1 MRCFVHA
8 AFQLWIIVALV
19 LANQADGNALFLQD
33 ERLSVTHEMTFE
45 GPIRQLHV
53 VHCKPVPLSEFCKE
67 LTAPSLRLGQVFAQ
81 TAAGCSDRRVICY
94 CERKAVRWRSVYYIA
109 PQRVAR
115 QNRAGFA

>member
-8 AFQLWIIVALV
+8 ALQLWIIVAPV
-19 LANQADGNALFLQD
+19 LANQADGNTLFLQD
-33 ERLSVTHEMTFE
+33 ERLSVTKKTFD

-81 TAAGCSDRRVICY
+81 TAAGRSNRRVIC
-94 CERKAVRWRSVYYIA
+94 CCVRKAVRRRSIV
-109 PQRVAR
+109 PQQRVAR
-115 QNRAGFA
+115 QNLAGFA